1 MVRKVVRPN
10 LTFYVAAALVS
21 ILWLKSAFAAEELR
35 PLSTLA
41 AQERLG
47 GIAEPGQDPLVTE
60 QLRLPSGEHF
70 VKLRFDDG
78 TQLWMQYDG
87 AAEVGKRLVIAKKA
101 YLFTEP
107 VVEEGASDETPAPP
121 TPEEGA
127 LGLKSQHP
135 LNPGKLGVSSNCTR
149 FIDSNGNFGSWG
161 SYVMNR
167 LSKSEHPN
175 LFAPAADVGS
185 VCPKFAKMSDQ
196 QKKNFLTWFVA
207 SMAAFESSCNEKVKA
222 KGVNGTAAGLLQLHL
237 GKEHNYGCKRGMNSL
252 NAQANLECGL
262 LMLDNDVA
270 RTRKLFPGKNNY
282 WQVLR
287 PQTSPG
293 KKTLRVTRAYGPCH

>member
-1 MVRKVVRPN
+1 MVRKVVRFN
-10 LTFYVAAALVS
+10 FTFYVAAALVS
-21 ILWLKSAFAAEELR
+21 VLWLKSAFAAEELR

-47 GIAEPGQDPLVTE
+47 GIAEPGQDPLVTKE
-60 QLRLPSGEHF
+60 LRLPSGERF

-78 TQLWMQYDG
+78 SELWMQFEGD
-87 AAEVGKRLVIAKKA
+87 AAVGKRLVIAKRA

-107 VVEEGASDETPAPP
+107 VVEEGGDEAAA
-121 TPEEGA
+121 PEEGGNS
-127 LGLKSQHP
+127 LNLKSQHP
-135 LNPGKLGVSSNCTR
+135 LSPGKLGVNSNCTR
-149 FIDSNGNFGSWG
+149 FIDAKGNFGSWG

-167 LSKSEHPN
+167 LNKGEHPN

-185 VCPKFAKMSDQ
+185 VCPKFSKMNDQ

-222 KGVNGTAAGLLQLHL
+222 KGVNGTAAGLLQLHM

-262 LMLDNDVA
+262 HMLDNDVA
-270 RTRKLFPGKNNY
+270 RTRKLFPSKNNY

-287 PQTSPG
+287 PQSGPG